1 MLLNFLLHSELFLL
15 NHGFVNDILCSAFQ
29 FIVKDSVEERML
41 EMQERKR
48 KLMTGAFAKPKAEE
62 ARKQRINDVV
72 NLFA

>member
-1 MLLNFLLHSELFLL
+1 MCFSISCYTQLFLL

-62 ARKQRINDVV
+62 ARKQRMNDVV